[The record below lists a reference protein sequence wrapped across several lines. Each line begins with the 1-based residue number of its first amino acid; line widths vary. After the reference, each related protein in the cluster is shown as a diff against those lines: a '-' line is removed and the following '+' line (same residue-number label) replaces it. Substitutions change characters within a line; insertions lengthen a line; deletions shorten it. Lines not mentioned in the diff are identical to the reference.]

1 MSEIEEK
8 EANTSEPENQS
19 EAPTP
24 EPKMQSVSTLEE
36 KKLSSTEYYRNPFL
50 HIHEDEVSLPDGSE
64 SKRIVVTHIGAVNVI
79 ALTEEKELLLVR
91 QYRYPL
97 GVETIETPAGKL
109 EPDEEPIITAKREL
123 EEETGY
129 TCESL
134 ELLGKYAS
142 APGFTNETVHQFLA
156 SSVTSLTTT
165 VENDEGEFTE
175 LLTATKDQ
183 AHAMIASGEIFD
195 LKTVYAIQ
203 YLTLAGLW

>member
-1 MSEIEEK
+1 MSK
-8 EANTSEPENQS
+8 
-19 EAPTP
+19 
-24 EPKMQSVSTLEE
+24 LEE

-50 HIHEDEVSLPDGSE
+50 YIHEDEVSLPDGNE
-64 SKRIVVTHIGAVNVI
+64 SKRIVITHVGAVNVI

-129 TCESL
+129 TCDAL
-134 ELLGKYAS
+134 ELTGTHSS
-142 APGFTNETVHQFLA
+142 APGFTNELLHQFFATGVKPLETA
-156 SSVTSLTTT
+156 IG
-165 VENDEGEFTE
+165 NDEGEFTE
-175 LLTATKDQ
+175 LLTATKAQ
-183 AHAMIASGEIFD
+183 ALEMVATGEIFD

>member
-1 MSEIEEK
+1 MSK
-8 EANTSEPENQS
+8 F
-19 EAPTP
+19 
-24 EPKMQSVSTLEE
+24 EE
-36 KKLSSTEYYRNPFL
+36 KKLSSTEYYRNSFL
-50 HIHEDEVSLPDGSE
+50 YIHEDDVSLPDGGE
-64 SKRIVVTHIGAVNVI
+64 SKRIVVTHIGAVCVI
-79 ALTEEKELLLVR
+79 ALTEAKELLLVR

-97 GVETIETPAGKL
+97 GAETIEIPAGKL

-134 ELLGKYAS
+134 ELIGQYAS
-142 APGFTNETVHQFLA
+142 APGFTNETVYHFLA
-156 SSVTSLTTT
+156 STVTPLDDA

-183 AHAMIASGEIFD
+183 AHTMIATGEIFD

>member
-1 MSEIEEK
+1 MSK
-8 EANTSEPENQS
+8 
-19 EAPTP
+19 
-24 EPKMQSVSTLEE
+24 LEE
-36 KKLSSTEYYRNPFL
+36 KKLNSIEYYRNSFL
-50 HIHEDEVSLPDGSE
+50 HIHEDDVLLPDGSE
-64 SKRIVVTHIGAVNVI
+64 SKRIVVTHVGAVNVI

-97 GVETIETPAGKL
+97 TTETIETPAGKL

-134 ELLGKYAS
+134 ELIGKHAS
-142 APGFTNETVHQFLA
+142 VPGFSNETIHHYLA
-156 SSVTSLTTT
+156 SNLTLLEIA
-165 VENDEGEFTE
+165 VDNDEGEFTE
-175 LLTATKDQ
+175 LLTATKTQ
-183 AHAMIASGEIFD
+183 AHQMVETGEIFD

>member
-1 MSEIEEK
+1 MSK
-8 EANTSEPENQS
+8 
-19 EAPTP
+19 
-24 EPKMQSVSTLEE
+24 LEE

-50 HIHEDEVSLPDGSE
+50 YIHEDEVSLPDGNE
-64 SKRIVVTHIGAVNVI
+64 SKRIVVTHIGAVCVI
-79 ALTEEKELLLVR
+79 ALTEAKEILLVR

-97 GVETIETPAGKL
+97 GVETIEIPAGKM
-109 EPDEEPIITAKREL
+109 EPDEEPIITAKNEL

-134 ELLGKYAS
+134 DLIGKFVS
-142 APGFTNETVHQFLA
+142 APGFSNETVHHFLA
-156 SSVTSLTTT
+156 NNVTQLDTA

-183 AHAMIASGEIFD
+183 AHTMVANGEIFD

-203 YLTLAGLW
+203 YLTLEGLW

>member
-1 MSEIEEK
+1 MSK
-8 EANTSEPENQS
+8 L
-19 EAPTP
+19 
-24 EPKMQSVSTLEE
+24 KE

-50 HIHEDEVSLPDGSE
+50 HIHEDDVSLPDGSE

-79 ALTEEKELLLVR
+79 ALTEAKELLLVR

-109 EPDEEPIITAKREL
+109 EPDEEPIVTAKNEL

-134 ELLGKYAS
+134 ELIGKHIS
-142 APGFTNETVHQFLA
+142 APGFTNETLHQFLA
-156 SSVTSLTTT
+156 SGVTKLDVA

-175 LLTATKDQ
+175 LMTATKDQ
-183 AHAMIASGEIFD
+183 ALMMIATGEIFD